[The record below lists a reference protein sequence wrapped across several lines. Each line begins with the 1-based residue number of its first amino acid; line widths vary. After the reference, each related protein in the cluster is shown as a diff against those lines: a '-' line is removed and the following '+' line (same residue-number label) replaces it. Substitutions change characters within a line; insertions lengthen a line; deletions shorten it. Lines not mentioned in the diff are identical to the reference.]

1 MSILFRRY
9 IDCTAPQ
16 QYYLCA
22 ANGFNGCCSVDPCSL
37 PDCPDVSDPC
47 TTSMTAAATEV
58 VSALSPAAAIS
69 GNTSPAP
76 SNAQLVTALPTPI
89 AQQTLS
95 EYSSSSQSQSTA
107 DATPLQPT
115 TPLTQASV
123 NGILPSAVGIIPTSG
138 GVIVVE
144 PTSNGRTPAQTSIF
158 MATSSQ
164 ASSSTATISR
174 LSSAT
179 MAHTITSVSIKPA
192 TASSL
197 ATDHNSSTNS
207 KGPVVGGA
215 IGGVAVVATVLLVI
229 LLCCRRRKRV
239 KRERKQEQTVV
250 DQRYVVTLDTRSR

>member
-1 MSILFRRY
+1 
-9 IDCTAPQ
+9 
-16 QYYLCA
+16 
-22 ANGFNGCCSVDPCSL
+22 
-37 PDCPDVSDPC
+37 
-47 TTSMTAAATEV
+47 MTAAATEV
-58 VSALSPAAAIS
+58 VSALSSAAAIS

-76 SNAQLVTALPTPI
+76 STAQLVTPSPTPI

-95 EYSSSSQSQSTA
+95 EYSSISQSQSTA
-107 DATPLQPT
+107 DATALQPT
-115 TPLTQASV
+115 SPLTQASV
-123 NGILPSAVGIIPTSG
+123 NGILLSAAGIIPTSG

-164 ASSSTATISR
+164 ASQASSSTATISR

-179 MAHTITSVSIKPA
+179 TARTISSVSIKPA

-197 ATDHNSSTNS
+197 ATDHNPSTNS

-239 KRERKQEQTVV
+239 KREQNQEQTVV